1 MAFTHDVWLAAKSE
15 GLLASRDHGATWS
28 VYAPFLS
35 IAANSRATVHQV
47 RTSADGRSIWVLSD
61 VSLAI
66 SRDAGATWATAD
78 PTLHPKEVE
87 KLVIADDS
95 TLFALRS
102 TGAVISRDS
111 GLTWLSQNM
120 PDTQVED
127 MAVEGTDWV
136 ISTSRHGVFASEDQG
151 RSWKKL
157 SGALGDGH
165 FPTLTAQSGPRTVIA
180 ASATEGLF
188 TLHTPLGASSA
199 SVQTRPG
206 ENQQQ

>member
-1 MAFTHDVWLAAKSE
+1 MSFTRDVWLAATSE

-35 IAANSRATVHQV
+35 IAANSRATVHEV
-47 RTSADGRSIWVLSD
+47 RASADGKSIWVLSD

-66 SRDAGATWATAD
+66 SRDAGASWAIAD

-87 KLVIADDS
+87 RLVIADDS
-95 TLFALRS
+95 TIFALRS

-111 GLTWLSQNM
+111 GLTWRSQNM

-127 MAVEGTDWV
+127 MAVEGADWV
-136 ISTSRHGVFASEDQG
+136 ISTSHHGVFVSEDQG

-157 SGALGDGH
+157 TGALGDGH
-165 FPTLTAQSGPRTVIA
+165 FPTLTTQAGPRTVIA

-199 SVQTRPG
+199 SVVQGP
-206 ENQQQ
+206 ENQQR